1 MSLTNQEDL
10 KCENNS
16 INQLTKE
23 EKDRLTEENFGLV
36 GYVAKKF
43 MNTKIPYDELFSQAS
58 VGFVKALNNFDKNK
72 KIKGEPVKFSTYA
85 ISCMTN
91 DILYFYRKE
100 RKFSQNNISINT
112 ILSEDKNGNGFNLE
126 QILYSNQLE
135 GDNSLEDSVLM
146 KEDKDILIG
155 LLDELS
161 EKEKYI
167 ITYRFGL
174 DRGIKKTQKEI
185 AEKVGMS
192 QANISKLEKSIIKKC
207 KKLLNDKEK
216 KFNNYKKLMN

>member
-1 MSLTNQEDL
+1 MSSTNKEDLIVQEDTI
-10 KCENNS
+10 KE
-16 INQLTKE
+16 LTKE
-23 EKDRLTEENFGLV
+23 EKDKLTEENFRLV
-36 GYVAKKF
+36 GYIAKKF
-43 MNTKIPYDELFSQAS
+43 MNTNIPYDELFSQAS
-58 VGFVKALNNFDKNK
+58 VGFVKALNNFDKSK
-72 KIKGEPVKFSTYA
+72 KINGEPVKFSTYA

-112 ILSEDKNGNGFNLE
+112 ILSEDKNGNSFNLE

-135 GDNSLEDSVLM
+135 RDNSLEDSILK
-146 KEDKDILIG
+146 KEDMNILMG

-207 KKLLNDKEK
+207 KKILKDKEK
-216 KFNNYKKLMN
+216 KFDNYKKLIN